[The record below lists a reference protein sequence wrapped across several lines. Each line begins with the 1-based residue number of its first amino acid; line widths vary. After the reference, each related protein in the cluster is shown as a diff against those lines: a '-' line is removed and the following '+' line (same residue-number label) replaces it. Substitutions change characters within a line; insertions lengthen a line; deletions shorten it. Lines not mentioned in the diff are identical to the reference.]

1 MSFNHYYQS
10 ELTALRQLGKRFA
23 ERSPALAPF
32 LGQAGRDPDVERL
45 LEGFAFLTG
54 RLRQKLDDELPEL
67 THSLMHLLWPNYM
80 RPLPAFSMLQFDPLT
95 RPGPALPVGRGTP
108 VEAKAIEGVTCR
120 FRTCFPTEV
129 LPLALSGL
137 DYSVKGDGALLSL
150 RLGMSADGHIG
161 EIGLNKL
168 RLHLAGERYIGQML
182 YLALLRNL
190 GGIQLVLLDAAGKP
204 MQDAFGQTLGTLQ
217 LKPEQVQPVGFAEDE
232 ALIPYP
238 LNTFRGYRYLQEYF
252 AFQEK
257 FLFVDL
263 LGLEAIHSLPEDL
276 LKQARGLE
284 LRFDIHK
291 AGVQRIRPTLE
302 NVRLYCTPVVNLFQH
317 DAIPIRLDGK
327 QDQYLLLPAEFDSQ
341 HCGVFSVDRV
351 TGWKPGGMGY
361 EEYVPFESFEHDPSF
376 DVPVARPHYSVR
388 QQPSML
394 GDGLETWL
402 SFGLRNLDQH
412 ETLSIELTCTNQ
424 NLPRQLRLGDICLPS
439 EDTPDF
445 LSFRNISAITPSYAP
460 PLHRDFLWKLI
471 SNMSLNYLSLANVEA
486 LKVILETYDLP
497 RYYDQ
502 HAERVSKRLLGGL
515 KNIGHRHVDRLH
527 RGLPVRGV
535 RTELTMN
542 PEGYLG
548 EGDLFLF
555 ASVLN
560 EFFALYASLNS
571 YHELHVQSTQGELY
585 KWTPRMGQQPLL

>member
-10 ELTALRQLGKRFA
+10 ELTALRQLGRRFA
-23 ERSPALAPF
+23 ERNPALTPF
-32 LGQAGRDPDVERL
+32 LGQSGRDPDVERL

-80 RPLPAFSMLQFDPLT
+80 RPLPAFAMLQFDPLE
-95 RPGPALPVGRGTP
+95 RPGPALTVPRNTP
-108 VEAKAIEGVTCR
+108 VESRPNRGVTCR
-120 FRTCFPTEV
+120 FRTCYATEV
-129 LPLALSGL
+129 LPLALGAM

-150 RLGMSADGHIG
+150 RLTMSTDGHLG
-161 EIGLNKL
+161 ELNLRQL
-168 RLHLAGERYIGQML
+168 RLHLAGERYISQLL
-182 YLALLRNL
+182 YLGLLRHL
-190 GGIQLVLLDAAGKP
+190 EGIQLIALDGEGQP
-204 MQDAFGQTLGTLQ
+204 FRDAQGQPLPALR
-217 LKPEQVQPVGFAEDE
+217 LEPDRVQPVGFAEDQ
-232 ALIPYP
+232 ALVPYP

-252 AFQEK
+252 AFQDK

-263 LGLEAIHSLPEDL
+263 LGLDALQRLPEKQ

-284 LRFDIHK
+284 LRFDIRK
-291 AGVQRIRPTLE
+291 AGLERIRPTLD
-302 NVRLYCTPVVNLFQH
+302 NLRLYCTPVVNLFAH

-327 QDQYLLLPAEFDSQ
+327 QDQYLLRPAEHDAL

-351 TGWKPGGMGY
+351 TGWRPGGMGY

-376 DVPVARPHYSVR
+376 DVPLARPHYSLR
-388 QQPSML
+388 QRPSLL

-402 SFGLRNLDQH
+402 SFGQRDPDRH

-424 NLPRQLRLGDICLPS
+424 NLPSQLAPGDICLPS
-439 EDTPDF
+439 EDTPEF
-445 LSFRNISAITPSYAP
+445 LIFRNIGAVTPSYAP
-460 PLHRDFLWKLI
+460 PLERDFLWKLI

-497 RYYDQ
+497 RHYDQ
-502 HAERVSKRLLGGL
+502 HAARVGQRRLGGL
-515 KNIGHRHVDRLH
+515 RHIEHRHVDRLH
-527 RGLPVRGV
+527 HGLPVRGV
-535 RTELTMN
+535 RTELLMDA
-542 PEGYLG
+542 EHYLG
-548 EGDLFLF
+548 DGDLFLF

-571 YHELHVQSTQGELY
+571 YHELHVRSIQGELY
-585 KWTPRMGQQPLL
+585 QWTPRMGQQPLL

>member
-32 LGQAGRDPDVERL
+32 LGQSGRDPDVERL

-80 RPLPAFSMLQFDPLT
+80 RPLPAFSMLQFDPLM
-95 RPGPALPVGRGTP
+95 RPGPALSVPRHTP
-108 VEAKAIEGVTCR
+108 VESKPIQGVTCR
-120 FRTCFPTEV
+120 FRTCYATEV
-129 LPLALSGL
+129 LPLALNGL

-150 RLGMSADGHIG
+150 RLAMSADGHLG
-161 EIGLNKL
+161 DLDLKQL
-168 RLHLAGERYIGQML
+168 RLHLAGERYISQLL
-182 YLALLRNL
+182 YLSLLRHL
-190 GGIQLVLLDAAGKP
+190 GGIQLVLLDGAGKP
-204 MQDAFGQTLGTLQ
+204 LQDAQGQAVPALKLGAD
-217 LKPEQVQPVGFAEDE
+217 QVQPVGFDEDQ

-252 AFQEK
+252 AFQDK

-263 LGLEAIHSLPEDL
+263 KGLDALKRLPPEL

-291 AGVQRIRPTLE
+291 AGVQRIRPTLD
-302 NVRLYCTPVVNLFQH
+302 NVRLYCTPVVNLFAH

-327 QDQYLLLPAEFDSQ
+327 QDQYLLLPSEFDSQ

-351 TGWKPGGMGY
+351 TGWKPGGKGY
-361 EEYVPFESFEHDPSF
+361 EEYVPFESFEHDASF
-376 DVPVARPHYSVR
+376 DVPQARPHYSVR

-394 GDGLETWL
+394 GDGLETYL

-424 NLPRQLRLGDICLPS
+424 NLPRQLGLGDICLPC
-439 EDTPDF
+439 EDTPEF
-445 LSFRNISAITPSYAP
+445 LSFRNISAVTPSYAP

-502 HAERVSKRLLGGL
+502 HAEKVSKRLLDGL
-515 KNIGHRHVDRLH
+515 KSISHQHVDRLH

-535 RTELTMN
+535 RTQLTIN
-542 PEGYLG
+542 PEGYVG

-555 ASVLN
+555 ATVLN

-571 YHELHVQSTQGELY
+571 YHELRVQSTQGELY
-585 KWTPRMGQQPLL
+585 QWTPRMGQQPLL

>member
-32 LGQAGRDPDVERL
+32 LGQSGRDPDVERL

-80 RPLPAFSMLQFDPLT
+80 RPLPAFSMLQFAPLK
-95 RPGPALPVGRGTP
+95 RPGPALPVPRHTP
-108 VEAKAIEGVTCR
+108 VESKPIQGVTCR
-120 FRTCFPTEV
+120 FRTAFATEV
-129 LPLALSGL
+129 LPLALNGL

-150 RLGMSADGHIG
+150 RLAMSADGHLG
-161 EIGLNKL
+161 DLDLKQL
-168 RLHLAGERYIGQML
+168 RLHLAGERYISQLL
-182 YLALLRNL
+182 YLSLLRHL
-190 GGIQLVLLDAAGKP
+190 GGIQLVLLDGAGKP
-204 MQDAFGQTLGTLQ
+204 LQDAQGQAVPALKLGAD
-217 LKPEQVQPVGFAEDE
+217 QVQPVGFDEDQ

-252 AFQEK
+252 AFQDK

-263 LGLEAIHSLPEDL
+263 KGLDALKRLPVEL
-276 LKQARGLE
+276 LKQARGIE

-291 AGVQRIRPTLE
+291 AGVQRIRPTLD
-302 NVRLYCTPVVNLFQH
+302 NVRLYCTPVVNLFAH

-327 QDQYLLLPAEFDSQ
+327 QDQYLLLPSEFDSQ

-351 TGWKPGGMGY
+351 TGWKPGGKGY
-361 EEYVPFESFEHDPSF
+361 EEYVPFESFEHDASF
-376 DVPVARPHYSVR
+376 DVPHARPHYSVR

-394 GDGLETWL
+394 GDGLETYL

-424 NLPRQLRLGDICLPS
+424 NLPRQLGLGDICLPC
-439 EDTPDF
+439 EDTPEF
-445 LSFRNISAITPSYAP
+445 LTFRNISAVTPSYAP

-502 HAERVSKRLLGGL
+502 HAEKVSKRLLDGL
-515 KNIGHRHVDRLH
+515 KNISHQHVGRLH
-527 RGLPVRGV
+527 RGLPVRDV
-535 RTELTMN
+535 RTQLTMN
-542 PEGYLG
+542 PEGYVG

-571 YHELHVQSTQGELY
+571 YHELRVQSTQGEVY
-585 KWTPRMGQQPLL
+585 QWTPRMGQQPLL